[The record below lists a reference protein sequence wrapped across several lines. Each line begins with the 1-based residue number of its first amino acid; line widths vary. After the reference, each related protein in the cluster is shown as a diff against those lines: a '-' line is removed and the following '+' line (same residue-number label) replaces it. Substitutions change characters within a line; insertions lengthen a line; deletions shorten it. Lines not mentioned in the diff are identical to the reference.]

1 MLDGPLPAIE
11 KEASSS
17 IVELIDT
24 ESDELYSS
32 PELEDHLLSPLG
44 EARNRIDE
52 AINSEFEEALYPSL
66 AGVLALSIENKR
78 AAGTGLEGNAV
89 HAGLRETKDVQPRN
103 VLGERIPLA
112 MATDIPSNNETD
124 Y

>member
-1 MLDGPLPAIE
+1 MSRRATLLPRTPISELSLSLSAKTIPKEILSALSTPNLPHCMSSLHNLVERTYDHTDIRLKKVLLDGPLPAIE

-44 EARNRIDE
+44 EANR
-52 AINSEFEEALYPSL
+52 
-66 AGVLALSIENKR
+66 
-78 AAGTGLEGNAV
+78 
-89 HAGLRETKDVQPRN
+89 
-103 VLGERIPLA
+103 
-112 MATDIPSNNETD
+112 
-124 Y
+124 